1 MIYADR
7 ITARLKL
14 IAMLN
19 ELPLEAEIRVSV
31 SDIARVDFDEFDA
44 ETDHGIRGKSYK
56 ELTVGPGHKLDLC
69 TDDPPNVRRVIT
81 DEHGD
86 VVAYVSEPR
95 RGLRLVKDA

>member
-7 ITARLKL
+7 IAARLKL

-31 SDIARVDFDEFDA
+31 SDLARCDFDEFDA
-44 ETDHGIRGKSYK
+44 EADHGMRGRSYK
-56 ELTVGPGHKLDLC
+56 EITVGPGHKIDLC

-81 DEHGD
+81 DENGD
-86 VVAYVSEPR
+86 VVAYVSAPR
-95 RGLRLVKDA
+95 PDLRLVKDA